1 MARYVPSTCTMTA
14 KLNLSSV
21 LPVAD
26 TKSETDELIYRISH
40 DLRASVRAL
49 QELPGWVVEDLDK
62 ASISIPP
69 PTGRHLEMIADHACR
84 LDLMLTGLLEYSR
97 IGRMQAIGPVKPARI
112 CQDVIDDLGVAD
124 AVALKVTI
132 DNGNVQMGDADLARV
147 FSILLTNALRF
158 NPSAAPRIE
167 IGGGPINDQDWRF
180 TVTDN
185 GKGIPEEKRIF
196 VQQPMTK
203 LVSRDVDPGAGMG
216 LAILRKI
223 ADAYDGAVVIGTP
236 RNGVG
241 TCVQVTLQIN

>member
-1 MARYVPSTCTMTA
+1 MVA
-14 KLNLSSV
+14 KLSLNTV
-21 LPVAD
+21 LPVVEA
-26 TKSETDELIYRISH
+26 KSETDELIYRISH

-97 IGRMQAIGPVKPARI
+97 VGRMQAIGPVKPARI
-112 CQDVIDDLGVAD
+112 CQDVIDDLGVAE
-124 AVALKVTI
+124 AATLKVTL
-132 DNGNVQMGDADLARV
+132 DKGNVQMGDADLARV

-158 NPSAAPRIE
+158 NASPTPRIE
-167 IGGGPINDQDWRF
+167 ITGGPINEREWCF
-180 TVTDN
+180 SFTDN
-185 GKGIPEEKRIF
+185 GAGIPEEKREF

-223 ADAYDGAVVIGTP
+223 ADSYGGRVAISAPKMG
-236 RNGVG
+236 NG
-241 TCVQVTLQIN
+241 TCVQITLQVN